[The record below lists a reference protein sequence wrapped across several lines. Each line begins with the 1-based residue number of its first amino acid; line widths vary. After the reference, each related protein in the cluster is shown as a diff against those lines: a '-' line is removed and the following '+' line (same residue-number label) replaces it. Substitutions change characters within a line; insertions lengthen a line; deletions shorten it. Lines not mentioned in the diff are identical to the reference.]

1 MRDIKKC
8 VLFCPDMFEVLQ
20 CELKPSPCSYPEE
33 EKCGSY
39 IKIIRIK
46 ERKTAITLCKYQEK
60 NREV

>member
-8 VLFCPDMFEVLQ
+8 VLFSPHMFEICQYGLG
-20 CELKPSPCSYPEE
+20 CSPCSHPKE

-39 IKIIRIK
+39 VKIIQK
-46 ERKTAITLCKYQEK
+46 EGKKVAITLCKHREK

>member
-8 VLFCPDMFEVLQ
+8 VLFCSNMFEVLQ
-20 CELKPSPCSYPEE
+20 YESKPLPCSYPEE

-39 IKIIRIK
+39 VKIIRRK